1 MKATHSTLNIITLF
15 EGLKTKAYKDSVG
28 IPTIGIGTIQYPDG
42 SKVKMGD
49 TCTEEQAFNW
59 LENEVNKKVMGL
71 DKVLEGVKLN
81 ENQCSA
87 IISLTYNIGLKGF
100 SDSVVCK
107 LIKANPLDPN
117 IKDAWLSWNKVT
129 INGKK
134 EVNKGLMNR
143 RKREYQLYC
152 A

>member
-1 MKATHSTLNIITLF
+1 
-15 EGLKTKAYKDSVG
+15 
-28 IPTIGIGTIQYPDG
+28 
-42 SKVKMGD
+42 MGD
-49 TCTEEQAFNW
+49 NCTEEQAFNW
-59 LENEVNKKVMGL
+59 LEYEVNKKVQGL
-71 DKVLEGVKLN
+71 DKVLAGIKLN

-100 SDSVVCK
+100 SDSVACK

-129 INGKK
+129 VNGKK

-152 A
+152 T